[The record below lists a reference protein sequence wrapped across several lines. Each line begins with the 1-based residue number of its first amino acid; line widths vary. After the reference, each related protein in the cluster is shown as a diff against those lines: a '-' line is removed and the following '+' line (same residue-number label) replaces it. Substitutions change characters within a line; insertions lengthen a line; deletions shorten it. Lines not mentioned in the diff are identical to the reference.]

1 MSSHRA
7 ADIQAMAVVEPASLP
22 PVLSVRQAEI
32 LQLISQGLQNKQI
45 AHWLGIS
52 DATVKAHV
60 AKAMVATGC
69 RNRVSLALFWLR
81 HTGRLL
87 P

>member
-1 MSSHRA
+1 M
-7 ADIQAMAVVEPASLP
+7 DIQPGAAVDAAVMP
-22 PVLSVRQAEI
+22 PVLSLRQAEI
-32 LQLISQGLQNKQI
+32 VELISHGLQNKQI
-45 AHWLGIS
+45 AHRLGIS

-69 RNRVSLALFWLR
+69 RNRVGLALYWLR

>member
-1 MSSHRA
+1 MNSHQMHIQSGA
-7 ADIQAMAVVEPASLP
+7 AVEAAGLP
-22 PVLSVRQAEI
+22 PALSLRQAEI
-32 LQLISQGLQNKQI
+32 VELISHGSQNKQI
-45 AHWLGIS
+45 SHRLGIS

-69 RNRVSLALFWLR
+69 RNRVGLALFWLR
-81 HTGRLL
+81 NTGRLL

>member
-1 MSSHRA
+1 MNTQRPV
-7 ADIQAMAVVEPASLP
+7 DIQALAAVEAASLP
-22 PVLSVRQAEI
+22 PALSLRQAEI
-32 LQLISQGLQNKQI
+32 VELISQGLQNKQI
-45 AHWLGIS
+45 AHRLRIS

-69 RNRVSLALFWLR
+69 RNRVTLALFWLR
-81 HTGRLL
+81 HTGRLI